1 MDDVNFSQV
10 NTYLLALFVVGLL
23 TERNV
28 EDSQNMRRDEAR
40 RIISSPAVW
49 RPFLYTELLV
59 VTHE

>member
-40 RIISSPAVW
+40 RIISSAAVW